1 MRIHP
6 SDNVEVRADGQKYA
20 LCEIAKGEDVIK
32 YGFPIG
38 AATQNI
44 AAGERVSPGNLRS
57 KISGLGE
64 WTYDPLP
71 TSPIGIKDG
80 EFMGYLRENGD
91 VGIRND
97 LWIVPTV
104 GCINDVARTLA
115 ERSSARA
122 LLHPYGCSQLG
133 GDLLT
138 TQKLLCGLIKHPNA
152 GGVLVLAL
160 GCENNRLE
168 DMKKMLG
175 SYNKER
181 IRFLSLQNCEDEM
194 MEGERI
200 LTELKSL
207 MAKDVRVSVP
217 LSRLRIA
224 VKCGGSDGYS
234 GITANPLVGRAMEML
249 GEYGGTALM
258 TELPEAFGAEQL
270 LLSRACDKGV
280 FDASVDMI
288 RAFRAYFI
296 SHGEGI
302 ADNPSPGN
310 IEGGIST
317 LEEKS
322 LGCVQKAGK
331 LPLCG
336 ALGFGETP
344 AKDGG
349 LYLVNGPGNDMVAV
363 TNLAASGAHL
373 ILFTTGRGTPLSS
386 VIPTLKISTNT
397 PLAKKK
403 GHWIDFD
410 AGVLLDGADMDAL
423 ARDLLALCVEVANG
437 QSTLSEKRG
446 FGEIAIFKDGVTL

>member
-1 MRIHP
+1 MQIHP

-20 LCEIAKGEDVIK
+20 LCEIGAGADVIK

-38 AATQNI
+38 AAKRCI
-44 AAGERVSPGNLRS
+44 AVGERVSPENLRS
-57 KISGLGE
+57 KLAGLGE
-64 WTYDPLP
+64 WTYEPTQ
-71 TSPIGIKDG
+71 TSPIGIKKG
-80 EFMGYLRENGD
+80 EFMGYLRENGE
-91 VGIRND
+91 VGIRNE

-115 ERSSARA
+115 AQSSAKA

-138 TQKLLCGLIKHPNA
+138 TQRILCGLIKHPNV

-175 SYNKER
+175 DCNEAR
-181 IRFLSLQNCEDEM
+181 IRFLSLQDCEDEM
-194 MEGERI
+194 EEGMRLI
-200 LTELKSL
+200 DELKAV
-207 MAKDVRVSVP
+207 MEKDVRVPVP
-217 LSRLRIA
+217 LSKLRIA

-234 GITANPLVGRAMEML
+234 GITANPLVGRAMELL

-270 LLSRACDKGV
+270 LFSRARDKAA
-280 FDASVDMI
+280 FDASVAMI

-296 SHGEGI
+296 AHGEGI

-336 ALGFGETP
+336 ALDFGEAP
-344 AKDGG
+344 LCDGG

-410 AGVLLDGADMDAL
+410 AGVLLDGAVMDDL
-423 ARDLLALCVEVANG
+423 AEDLLALCVDVANG
-437 QSTLSEKRG
+437 QPTKSEERG